1 MDDSNNNQLQI
12 KISNYSGPLD
22 ALLDL
27 AKSQKVNLADI
38 SVTLLVD
45 QFIDFIKS
53 AKKLNLDLASEYL
66 LMASWLVYLKSKLL
80 LPDDSDDEF
89 QAKEVAEK
97 LKLQLKRLELIRLL
111 SDQLMKKN
119 RIGKD
124 IFFRGKT
131 GGIRSIHTPEY
142 KVSLYEIFKAYAN
155 NKMKK
160 DFMKINIVKLPT
172 FTTEEGIKVIQNHM
186 NSLIDWKKISELIPA
201 NFLNK
206 KDLKRSGLAGIFSA
220 SLEMVKEGNI
230 KITQKSLFD
239 DLYIRKDN

>member
-89 QAKEVAEK
+89 Q
-97 LKLQLKRLELIRLL
+97 
-111 SDQLMKKN
+111 
-119 RIGKD
+119 
-124 IFFRGKT
+124 
-131 GGIRSIHTPEY
+131 
-142 KVSLYEIFKAYAN
+142 AYAN